1 MPQAIR
7 MVLLGIRGTGG
18 VLCEMVLC
26 TGCGHVKFGRK
37 MDGMKRLPMFRFK
50 LIYENGDEDAS
61 KNRKNRKNYL
71 LAISL
76 LVD

>member
-1 MPQAIR
+1 

-26 TGCGHVKFGRK
+26 TGCGHVKSGRK

-50 LIYENGDEDAS
+50 LIYGNGDEDAARIERIE
-61 KNRKNRKNYL
+61 KIIYL
-71 LAISL
+71 RFRCSWTRTR
-76 LVD
+76 